1 MVVVRGVLVPFSGI
15 WNAVYRHTH
24 GRGGRGLPVLELRG
38 TMYRGDLWMLPE
50 DGWSAQ
56 PQRYTLE
63 AGSEPCV
70 VLAPGDSHP
79 VITIAAKLQS
89 SCTNKSNSMVGGH
102 QNMNCIKGL
111 SIRKVGN
118 HHPSG

>member
-15 WNAVYRHTH
+15 WNAVHMHAH

-38 TMYRGDLWMLPE
+38 TMYWGGLWVLPK

-63 AGSEPCV
+63 ASSEPCV
-70 VLAPGDSHP
+70 VLAPGDSHSGNSVSCQHSGKAAEKRKAPSP
-79 VITIAAKLQS
+79 VG
-89 SCTNKSNSMVGGH
+89 CDPFGDE
-102 QNMNCIKGL
+102 
-111 SIRKVGN
+111 
-118 HHPSG
+118 